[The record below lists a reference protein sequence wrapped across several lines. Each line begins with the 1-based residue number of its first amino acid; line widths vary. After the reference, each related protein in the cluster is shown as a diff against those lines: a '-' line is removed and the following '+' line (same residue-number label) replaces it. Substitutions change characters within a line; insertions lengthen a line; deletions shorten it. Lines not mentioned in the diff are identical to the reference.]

1 MKARTWIRDIFRA
14 FMKLLFVLAVL
25 FSDTSLVS
33 EFSCVVANCPEI
45 FAISELRL
53 ELCRLDILL
62 LLFVIVVVVV
72 VDVIVVVC
80 TDTDKKQSQLL
91 GSVACY

>member
-33 EFSCVVANCPEI
+33 EFLCDLGPEI

-53 ELCRLDILL
+53 ELCRLDRR
-62 LLFVIVVVVV
+62 
-72 VDVIVVVC
+72 
-80 TDTDKKQSQLL
+80 
-91 GSVACY
+91 